1 MNGGTLKRA
10 LRKMRKICKKC
21 ETCEYCPLISASQF
35 TCFLTEP
42 ARMDNEEI
50 ENIINMFK
58 AALSYDLSND
68 VQNKPK

>member
-10 LRKMRKICKKC
+10 LRKMRKICNNR
-21 ETCEYCPLISASQF
+21 ETCENCPLKHEDQF
-35 TCFLTEP
+35 TCWFMTPSSL
-42 ARMDNEEI
+42 DNNDIEE
-50 ENIINMFK
+50 IINMFK

>member
-10 LRKMRKICKKC
+10 LRKMRKICQNQEDCKG
-21 ETCEYCPLISASQF
+21 CPLISEHEF
-35 TCFLTEP
+35 TCRRMQP
-42 ARMDNEEI
+42 ALLDNTDI
-50 ENIINMFK
+50 EDIINTFK